1 MGHIVI
7 IRPDQHKHLGV
18 AWQHVVEHVARRA
31 ANGQGDH
38 SADDAKTAREVGK
51 VTAAVEQWGEAMAF
65 TLRPLRNLSGSGRDQ
80 EEGHHG

>member
-1 MGHIVI
+1 
-7 IRPDQHKHLGV
+7 
-18 AWQHVVEHVARRA
+18 
-31 ANGQGDH
+31 
-38 SADDAKTAREVGK
+38 